1 MEVLKIISKSGKE
14 TKKIGKIL
22 GIFFAKE
29 KVFLNNALVIALQGD
44 LGAGKT
50 TFVQGFAQGLGIKE
64 SIKSPSFALL
74 KIFDLPAV
82 ALAKAG
88 LSGKFNHLLHFD
100 FYRLEKPTK
109 KELNAFNF
117 SEFLKNPQN
126 LIIAEWSEKVK
137 KFLPK
142 RYLKIKF
149 KILGKNT
156 RELKFA
162 II

>member
-29 KVFLNNALVIALQGD
+29 KTFLNRAFVIALEGN

-50 TFVQGFAQGLGIKE
+50 TFVQGFARGLGIKE

-82 ALAKAG
+82 AL
-88 LSGKFNHLLHFD
+88 GKFNHLLHFD
-100 FYRLEKPTK
+100 FYRLEKISK
-109 KELNAFNF
+109 KEL
-117 SEFLKNPQN
+117 ETLGWTGLIKKPEN
-126 LIIAEWSEKVK
+126 LIIVEWSEQIQ